1 MNNFGGEGTGG
12 QSYVKDAQWKTGEKV
27 AFVMNVL
34 PQANNTVVLSAWYKL
49 DSQKKWNYIASW
61 RAPKENRYFEG
72 FHSFLENY
80 GFPNGQQKRMAEYFN
95 AYGYD
100 YEEGR
105 WVNLNKVRFSNTD
118 GKKGQRVDY
127 EQGVSP
133 LHPSRFYMASG
144 GYTPTVKTDDELPL
158 ANTPPNCGFK

>member
-1 MNNFGGEGTGG
+1 
-12 QSYVKDAQWKTGEKV
+12 
-27 AFVMNVL
+27 
-34 PQANNTVVLSAWYKL
+34 
-49 DSQKKWNYIASW
+49 
-61 RAPKENRYFEG
+61 
-72 FHSFLENY
+72 
-80 GFPNGQQKRMAEYFN
+80 MAEYFN

-158 ANTPPNCGFK
+158 ANTPPTVDLNNFSIYIVGEILSYFKKIINIEQADTNICLFFLRKRWCLLSL